1 MAFEA
6 TSMSPDLS
14 EFASPASPFLSLITT
29 DCPSPTSSLTDIS
42 AESISASTILSP
54 STEFVVAHFNEN
66 LSWLKDVKPF
76 CKIYS
81 KGGPQN
87 APPVDFEYE
96 VLENNGREGQTY
108 LFYICKHYDE
118 LKDVTIFTQGKAFD
132 HTGMKAK
139 KMMDTALATKEGQV
153 TTFGTQRDLELFDL
167 WEGIP
172 WQDYPCWRKW
182 LGENLEFKGRKAP
195 KTPAQYL
202 KEILGCSET
211 PMSIGYQPGAIF
223 AVRRETIRQYTKET
237 YQKML
242 AELFEGEMKHNDP
255 ETGHYLER
263 FWLAIFSPQEYCCWT
278 EAEVSKVERNAQGQL
293 AKGRWH
299 KTPPGVEVDE
309 GYTNRSDDE
318 DEVDEEA

>member
-1 MAFEA
+1 
-6 TSMSPDLS
+6 MSWDLS
-14 EFASPASPFLSLITT
+14 EVASPESALSSLTTT
-29 DCPSPTSSLTDIS
+29 DLPSPTSSLTDIS
-42 AESISASTILSP
+42 SESISASTILSP
-54 STEFVVAHFNEN
+54 SIEFVVAHYNEK
-66 LSWLKDVKPF
+66 LSWLKDVLSY

-87 APPVDFEYE
+87 APPAEFEYE
-96 VLENNGREGQTY
+96 KLDNNGREGQTY
-108 LFYICKHYDE
+108 LHYIYTHYDE

-132 HTGMKAK
+132 HTGMSAT

-153 TTFGTQRDLELFDL
+153 TTFGTQRDMELFDL
-167 WEGIP
+167 WDGIP
-172 WQDYPCWRKW
+172 WEDYPCWRKW
-182 LGENLEFKGRKAP
+182 LGKNLEFVGKKAP
-195 KTPAQYL
+195 KTPAQYF
-202 KEILGCSET
+202 KAITGYSET

-242 AELFEGEMKHNDP
+242 ADLFEGEMKHNDP

-263 FWLAIFSPQEYCCWT
+263 FWLAIFCPQEYCCWT

-309 GYTNRSDDE
+309 GYTNQSDDE
-318 DEVDEEA
+318 EEVDGEV